1 MKPPPRLSVSE
12 WADRERRLDSQSS
25 SEPGRWYTSRAE
37 YQRGI
42 MDACSDPATPEV
54 VVMAGAQ
61 LGKTEAILNILGFHI
76 AHDPCPILVM
86 QPTLEMAHAFS
97 KDRVAAGLVRSTPAL
112 RGKIKDPR
120 ARDSGNTT
128 LHKVFPGGAITLVGA
143 NSAAGLASRP
153 VRILLADEVD
163 RFPSSA
169 GTEGDPIS
177 LGRKRT
183 ATFWN
188 RKVIMVSTPT
198 NKGASRIEEAFEAS
212 DQRHYHVPCRHC
224 EQFQVLKWS
233 NVQWIDGDPET
244 ARYACEGC
252 GALWSDADRIWAIRN
267 GEWRASKPFT
277 GVAGFAINGMY
288 SPWTPLSDGVR
299 DFLSVK
305 KNPEML
311 RVWTNTYLGET
322 WEDQGETVD
331 DWALAERRE
340 PLPAIP
346 DEVIVLTAG
355 VDVQDNRLEVTL
367 LGHGRDDETW
377 VLSHDTLW
385 GDPSTPQLWTALD
398 SKLFAQYET
407 ESGRQLMIR
416 STCVDSGGHYTNA
429 VYAYCKR
436 NAGRRVFAI
445 KGVGGEGKAMVGR
458 PSKNNVGKCPLF
470 PVGVHTVK
478 DTLFGRLKVTDQGPA
493 YVHFS
498 DTLPDEYFK
507 QLTAEKIVTR
517 YHKGFQ
523 RREFIKT
530 RPRNEALDCF
540 VYALAAHAIIGV
552 NVNALA
558 ARLDAA
564 PAETKQEAA
573 PEPKRQAF
581 VPRPARAGGFVN
593 SWR

>member
-1 MKPPPRLSVSE
+1 
-12 WADRERRLDSQSS
+12 
-25 SEPGRWYTSRAE
+25 
-37 YQRGI
+37 